1 MNKRKVFWAILF
13 VFIAAF
19 SIWAVIAQC
28 RNFSMDEFIHT
39 IKHSKLEWIIMAV
52 ICMIIYIMF
61 EGLAILSI
69 TKSFGHKRTI
79 KNGMVYAAG
88 DIYFSA
94 ITPSA
99 TGGQPAS
106 AFFMIK
112 DGIPGVIVTVSLIVN
127 VIMYNLA
134 LLSIGLVTLILF
146 PNIYFSFDFSA
157 RVFMV
162 IGYLVLVGLSALF
175 LLFLKKEKLL
185 YKIIEVSMLF
195 LCKIHLMHNFEK
207 RKQKLF
213 KTIDDYKM
221 AKQMIRGKCG
231 MLIKAFI
238 LNVLQRLFLIA
249 ITMCTFFALG
259 GSVSRFFD
267 MFAIISFTQV
277 GSNSVPIPGSMGV
290 ADFLMLNGFMLLTS
304 SKGATNLELLSR
316 SLSFYTCVILCGIG
330 VLIGYIRRRLRRD
343 YK

>member
-1 MNKRKVFWAILF
+1 
-13 VFIAAF
+13 
-19 SIWAVIAQC
+19 
-28 RNFSMDEFIHT
+28 
-39 IKHSKLEWIIMAV
+39 
-52 ICMIIYIMF
+52 
-61 EGLAILSI
+61 
-69 TKSFGHKRTI
+69 
-79 KNGMVYAAG
+79 MVYAAG

-162 IGYLVLVGLSALF
+162 IGYLVLVGLTASF

-221 AKQMIRGKCG
+221 AKQMIRGKWG

-290 ADFLMLNGFMLLTS
+290 ADFLMLNGFMLLMS

>member
-195 LCKIHLMHNFEK
+195 LCKIHLMHNF
-207 RKQKLF
+207 
-213 KTIDDYKM
+213 D
-221 AKQMIRGKCG
+221 G

-290 ADFLMLNGFMLLTS
+290 ADFLMLNGFMLLMS